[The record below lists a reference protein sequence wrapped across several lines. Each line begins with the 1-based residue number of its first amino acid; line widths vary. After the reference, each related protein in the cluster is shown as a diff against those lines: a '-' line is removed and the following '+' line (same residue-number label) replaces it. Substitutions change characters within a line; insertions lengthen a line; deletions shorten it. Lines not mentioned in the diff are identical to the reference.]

1 MREFSGAV
9 AGQRIYSEQF
19 VNEIKA
25 CKSPV
30 FRLTFCQYVDF
41 RPKLNRT
48 WSRYFPLQMKK
59 RKREERLTTSSEQ
72 L

>member
-9 AGQRIYSEQF
+9 AGQRIYSEQP

-30 FRLTFCQYVDF
+30 FRLSLCYYDNF

-59 RKREERLTTSSEQ
+59 RKIKDRQSVK
-72 L
+72 